1 MEDDLQQRIVKAILE
16 IDEQETLKL
25 TRKALKEKVP
35 LEKIIDGLSE
45 GLKQMG
51 NLFEKGERFIP
62 ELVIA
67 AEFVNK
73 AFKILEPH
81 LSPEEGKAGGWR
93 GVKVVIATVEGDIHD
108 LGKNLVATMLS
119 AAGFRVID
127 LGKDVAAKTIV
138 SKVKETN
145 AQVVGLSALLTT
157 TMVHQE
163 EVIKLLIEEGM
174 REKVKVMIGGAP
186 SSQSWAERIGAD
198 AYAENAMDAVRK
210 LKGILGEGVN

>member
-1 MEDDLQQRIVKAILE
+1 MENDLQQRIIKAILE
-16 IDEQETLKL
+16 IDEEETLRL

-35 LEKIIDGLSE
+35 PEKIIGGLSE
-45 GLKQMG
+45 GLRQMG

-93 GVKVVIATVEGDIHD
+93 SVKVVIATVEGDIHD

-119 AAGFRVID
+119 AAGFQVID

-145 AQVVGLSALLTT
+145 AGCGSIRPVNNHHGASGRSNKITDRGRNKRKSKGYDRRRSRFPELGGTDRCRRIRG
-157 TMVHQE
+157 E
-163 EVIKLLIEEGM
+163 RYGC
-174 REKVKVMIGGAP
+174 REKA
-186 SSQSWAERIGAD
+186 
-198 AYAENAMDAVRK
+198 
-210 LKGILGEGVN
+210 

>member
-1 MEDDLQQRIVKAILE
+1 MEDDLQQRMVKAILE
-16 IDEQETLKL
+16 IDEEETIRL
-25 TRKALKEKVP
+25 TGKALKEKIP

-51 NLFEKGERFIP
+51 NLFEKGEKFIP

-67 AEFVNK
+67 AEFVDK

-81 LSPEEGKAGGWR
+81 LSPEEEKARGWR
-93 GVKVVIATVEGDIHD
+93 SVKVVIATVEGDIHD
-108 LGKNLVATMLS
+108 LGKNLVVTMLS

-127 LGKDVAAKTIV
+127 LGKDVDAKTIV

-157 TMVHQE
+157 TMSHQE
-163 EVIKLLIEEGM
+163 EVIKLLIEEGI

-186 SSQSWAERIGAD
+186 ATQSWAERIGAD
-198 AYAENAMDAVRK
+198 AYAENAMEAVRK
-210 LKGILGEGVN
+210 LKEILGEG

>member
-1 MEDDLQQRIVKAILE
+1 MENDLQQRIIKAILE
-16 IDEQETLKL
+16 IDEEETLRL

-35 LEKIIDGLSE
+35 PEKIIGGLSE
-45 GLKQMG
+45 GLRQMG

-93 GVKVVIATVEGDIHD
+93 SVKVVIATVEGDIHD

-119 AAGFRVID
+119 AAGFQVID

-157 TMVHQE
+157 TMAHQE
-163 EVIKLLIEEGM
+163 EVIKLLIEEGI

-186 SSQSWAERIGAD
+186 ASQSWAERIGAD
-198 AYAENAMDAVRK
+198 AYAENAMDAARK
-210 LKGILGEGVN
+210 LKEILGEGVS

>member
-1 MEDDLQQRIVKAILE
+1 
-16 IDEQETLKL
+16 
-25 TRKALKEKVP
+25 
-35 LEKIIDGLSE
+35 
-45 GLKQMG
+45 
-51 NLFEKGERFIP
+51 
-62 ELVIA
+62 
-67 AEFVNK
+67 
-73 AFKILEPH
+73 
-81 LSPEEGKAGGWR
+81 
-93 GVKVVIATVEGDIHD
+93 VVIATVEGDIHD
-108 LGKNLVATMLS
+108 LGKNLVATMIS
-119 AAGFRVID
+119 AAGFQVID
-127 LGKDVAAKTIV
+127 LGKDVSAKTIV

>member
-1 MEDDLQQRIVKAILE
+1 
-16 IDEQETLKL
+16 
-25 TRKALKEKVP
+25 
-35 LEKIIDGLSE
+35 
-45 GLKQMG
+45 MG

-67 AEFVNK
+67 AEFVDK
-73 AFKILEPH
+73 AFKILETH
-81 LSPEEGKAGGWR
+81 ISPEEGEAGGWR
-93 GVKVVIATVEGDIHD
+93 SVKVVIATVEGDIHD

-119 AAGFRVID
+119 AAGFQVID

-145 AQVVGLSALLTT
+145 AQIVGLSALLTT
-157 TMVHQE
+157 TMAHQE
-163 EVIKLLIEEGM
+163 EVIKLLIEEGI
-174 REKVKVMIGGAP
+174 REKVKVIIGGAP

-210 LKGILGEGVN
+210 LKKILGSA

>member
-1 MEDDLQQRIVKAILE
+1 MGNDLHQRIVQAILE
-16 IDEQETLKL
+16 IDEEETLKL
-25 TRKALKEKVP
+25 TRGSLDERVP
-35 LEKIIDGLSE
+35 LEKIIAALSE

-51 NLFEKGERFIP
+51 LLFEKGERFIP

-67 AEFVNK
+67 AEFVDR
-73 AFKILEPH
+73 AFKILEPY
-81 LSPEEGKAGGWR
+81 LAQDEGKAGGWR

-138 SKVKETN
+138 SKAKETG

-157 TMVHQE
+157 TMAHQE
-163 EVIKLLIEEGM
+163 EVINLLIEEGI
-174 REKVKVMIGGAP
+174 REKVKVIIGGAP
-186 SSQSWAERIGAD
+186 ASQGWADRIGAD
-198 AYAENAMDAVRK
+198 AYAENALDAVRK
-210 LKGILGEGVN
+210 LKEIMDEGM